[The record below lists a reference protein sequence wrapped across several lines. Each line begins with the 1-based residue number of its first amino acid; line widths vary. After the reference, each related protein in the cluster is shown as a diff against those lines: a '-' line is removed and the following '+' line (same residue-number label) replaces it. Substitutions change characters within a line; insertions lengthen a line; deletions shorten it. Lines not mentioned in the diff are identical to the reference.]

1 MLVKVIHLIDTTD
14 LCKISNFSFGWK
26 GDCNG
31 FVQQLSGMES
41 ERVTERYRRPVRR
54 EEIMLVTTQQ
64 QRYVSEPIE
73 TKYLK
78 CLLLILLGSSG
89 I

>member
-1 MLVKVIHLIDTTD
+1 MD
-14 LCKISNFSFGWK
+14 LFKISNFSFGWT

-31 FVQQLSGMES
+31 FVQQLRGI
-41 ERVTERYRRPVRR
+41 ERVREWQRDTERRPVRR
-54 EEIMLVTTQQ
+54 EEIMLVTVRE

-78 CLLLILLGSSG
+78 FDCWYY
-89 I
+89 

>member
-1 MLVKVIHLIDTTD
+1 MTE
-14 LCKISNFSFGWK
+14 G
-26 GDCNG
+26 
-31 FVQQLSGMES
+31 
-41 ERVTERYRRPVRR
+41 ERERRPIRR
-54 EEIMLVTTQQ
+54 EEIMLVTIRE

-78 CLLLILLGSSG
+78 CLPLILLGSGG